1 MGRAC
6 CISECPQICC
16 KKENETENKEIGENI
31 IKRKCVCP
39 CLLFNDYITE
49 DKQENLDL
57 IKEKPV
63 NLKNNNLLHN
73 IVSDNINNIIKNNS
87 KIENNNIIHDTKLFY
102 PCNNKIV
109 DIIYLIDSMGLETK
123 NASILI
129 IQNSIDLNKK
139 YPNIDF
145 QFGTIFYNDPIDCP
159 NENNDFFQLTKDIN
173 KIKVFCDN
181 WSNQSG
187 GDGAEDWVGGYD
199 IALNKILWRKG
210 KRIIVHICDSPAHG
224 QKYSKNS
231 DDNHKEKKF

>member
-1 MGRAC
+1 MGGAC
-6 CISECPQICC
+6 CISECPEICC

-31 IKRKCVCP
+31 IKRKCGCRCP

-73 IVSDNINNIIKNNS
+73 IVSDNINNIIKNN
-87 KIENNNIIHDTKLFY
+87 NDTNLFS

-109 DIIYLIDSMGLETK
+109 DIIYLIDSTASMGLETK
-123 NASILI
+123 NASILM

-139 YPNIDF
+139 NPNIDF

-159 NENNDFFQLTKDIN
+159 NENNDFF
-173 KIKVFCDN
+173 
-181 WSNQSG
+181 
-187 GDGAEDWVGGYD
+187 
-199 IALNKILWRKG
+199 
-210 KRIIVHICDSPAHG
+210 H
-224 QKYSKNS
+224 
-231 DDNHKEKKF
+231 